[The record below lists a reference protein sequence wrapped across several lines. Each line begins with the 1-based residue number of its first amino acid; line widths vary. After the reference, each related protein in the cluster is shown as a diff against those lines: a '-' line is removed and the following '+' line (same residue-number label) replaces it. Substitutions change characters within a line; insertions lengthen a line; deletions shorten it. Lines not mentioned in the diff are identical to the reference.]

1 MTDTIKKL
9 QAVTL
14 LLCSTFA
21 LLAQE
26 GAFVDVSSGL
36 DLFAFGGVQG
46 IAVGDYN
53 NDGFD
58 DLYVSADV
66 GRNKL
71 FQNNGDGSFS
81 EVASSLGL
89 DIAAK
94 SKSAIWGD
102 INNDGYPD
110 LYLANLISND
120 QLFLNQGDG
129 TFRDI
134 TSQAGIENLANPS
147 SVNMADVNND
157 GFLDIYVSNL
167 AAENIL
173 YLNQKD
179 LSFQNYTQQSGAT
192 DTGSSMGSIF
202 FDYDKDGDQ
211 DLFLTHD
218 HAEPSFLYQNDGTG
232 HFTEVGETAN
242 ANVQGLGMGIDIGD
256 INRDGYTDIYITNLF
271 KNTLLLNKGDGT
283 FENISASAGIED
295 YGMGWGTTFID
306 YDRDGWVDIYVANDS
321 DFSPYPNVLY
331 RNLGDHT
338 FSAVELQKAVSSTAQ
353 SYAAVCLDYQQ
364 DGQLDMAVANRG
376 VEDHFQLFE
385 NTNRTGNWIGIK
397 LTGVESNQNAIG
409 TKLRMVDEFGHIH
422 YKELTAG
429 HGWTSQN
436 SAILFIGLGE
446 ATAIDSLSLSWPS
459 GLEQQLDGPAINQ
472 YYTIV
477 EGDLPMEG
485 IISKPLITATPL
497 LDRVDSGLQVR
508 VFPNPA
514 HDRVQLQVESEN
526 LAELEIKVFDV
537 LGTLQYTQHI
547 NRPVNKNQPIELDL
561 SRFSQQRLL
570 FLQVRSANQV
580 ATQKVILEH
589 RL

>member
-1 MTDTIKKL
+1 MTHIFRYY
-9 QAVTL
+9 QALFL
-14 LLCSTFA
+14 LVSSTFT
-21 LLAQE
+21 LVAQDS
-26 GAFVDVSSGL
+26 AFVDVTTGV

-58 DLYVSADV
+58 DFYVSADI

-71 FQNNGDGSFS
+71 FRNNGDGTFT
-81 EVASSLGL
+81 EVAESLGL

-102 INNDGYPD
+102 INNDGYLD
-110 LYLANLISND
+110 LYLANLTSSD

-129 TFRDI
+129 SFRDI
-134 TSQAGIENLANPS
+134 TSQAGIENWENPS

-157 GFLDIYVSNL
+157 GYLDIYVSNL

-173 YLNQKD
+173 YLNKQD

-218 HAEPSFLYQNDGTG
+218 HAEPSILYQNDGTG
-232 HFTEVGETAN
+232 HFTEVSEA
-242 ANVQGLGMGIDIGD
+242 ASADVQGLGMGVDIGD
-256 INRDGYTDIYITNLF
+256 INQDGYSDIYITNLF

-295 YGMGWGTTFID
+295 YGMGWGTTFVD
-306 YDRDGWVDIYVANDS
+306 FDRDGWVDIYVANDS
-321 DFSPYPNVLY
+321 EFSPYPNVLY
-331 RNLGDHT
+331 RNQGDNT
-338 FSAVELQKAVSSTAQ
+338 FVAVEQQKDISSNAQ
-353 SYAAVCLDYQQ
+353 SYAAVCLDYQL

-376 VEDHFQLFE
+376 AEDHFQLFE
-385 NTNRTGNWIGIK
+385 NANRSGNWIGLK
-397 LTGVESNQNAIG
+397 LRGVQSNQDAIG
-409 TKLRMVDEFGHIH
+409 SKLRIVDELGRIH
-422 YKELTAG
+422 YRELTAG
-429 HGWTSQN
+429 QGWTGQN
-436 SAILFIGLGE
+436 SSILYVGLGT

-459 GLEQQLDGPAINQ
+459 GLTQQLSELALNK

-477 EGDLPMEG
+477 EGELPMEG
-485 IISKPLITATPL
+485 VIAKPLITTTL
-497 LDRVDSGLQVR
+497 LYGKQEELDLTVY
-508 VFPNPA
+508 PIPA
-514 HDRVQLQVESEN
+514 KNRIT
-526 LAELEIKVFDV
+526 LEIRSSQVDDVEFRIVDV
-537 LGTLQYTQHI
+537 LGKLLHTQYI
-547 NRPVNKNQPIELDL
+547 KKEAFWNQRIDLDL
-561 SRFSQQRLL
+561 NRFSPQKLL

-580 ATQKVILEH
+580 ATRKIIFD
-589 RL
+589 